1 MFEIKVRGRIGED
14 TEVKEM
20 RILNRIVRVTPNG
33 VRYEADPRHYELVA
47 RSLGLENS
55 TSTVTPGIKPVNEET
70 HTFKGEEGESNGY
83 VQDVTGRMCKATTA
97 KDGTTQIV
105 ECNGDSTAR
114 AMTLQQ
120 ILGDYDN
127 IGANWQAAATAAAT
141 KSLRVTFSDDATDVY
156 NVTPYSEIYGVH
168 PKSIVACSHGSFKA
182 VSPISC
188 PWTGKSSAVMV
199 ARMRADRR
207 DLHKARA
214 RRRAILSRFLANVS
228 LTPPGAVQ
236 HSWTTYAVDLHDG
249 QATDGADNKYVYN
262 YNNDYQ
268 LVSVD
273 RSIVARGSSD
283 LVVEN
288 LSVARTPSTKPKY
301 GPARKGAKAVKK
313 LERLEFGSHTLTPEE
328 ATMFRALSARANY
341 LAQDRP
347 DIAFSTKELCREF
360 AVPTGDSY
368 AKLKRVCRYLIGLPR
383 LVYLYDWQDNPQ
395 TVDVYTDTDFAGCR
409 TTRRSTSGG
418 VIMLGTHCI
427 RHWSTTQS
435 TVSLSSGEAE
445 LHGISKGVQHG
456 LGIKSLFKD
465 LGMNM
470 GITVH
475 SDATAA
481 IGIARRRGL
490 GKLRHLDCEDL
501 WLQQKIRNKDIALVK
516 VLGAENPAD
525 ALTKYVDTR
534 ALHMALGQMNMI
546 SESGRPESAP
556 AAAS

>member
-1 MFEIKVRGRIGED
+1 
-14 TEVKEM
+14 M

-214 RRRAILSRFLANVS
+214 QASHLISLLGKCFLDTTRRC
-228 LTPPGAVQ
+228 
-236 HSWTTYAVDLHDG
+236 TTLLDHLCGGLHDG
-249 QATDGADNKYVYN
+249 QATDGADNQYVYN

-347 DIAFSTKELCREF
+347 DIAFSTKELCRGF
-360 AVPTGDSY
+360 AVPTRDSY

-418 VIMLGTHCI
+418 VILLGIHCI
-427 RHWSTTQS
+427 RPSS
-435 TVSLSSGEAE
+435 VPSLALSPPNV
-445 LHGISKGVQHG
+445 LP
-456 LGIKSLFKD
+456 
-465 LGMNM
+465 
-470 GITVH
+470 
-475 SDATAA
+475 AA
-481 IGIARRRGL
+481 I
-490 GKLRHLDCEDL
+490 KY
-501 WLQQKIRNKDIALVK
+501 K
-516 VLGAENPAD
+516 VVSSLPF
-525 ALTKYVDTR
+525 
-534 ALHMALGQMNMI
+534 
-546 SESGRPESAP
+546 
-556 AAAS
+556 